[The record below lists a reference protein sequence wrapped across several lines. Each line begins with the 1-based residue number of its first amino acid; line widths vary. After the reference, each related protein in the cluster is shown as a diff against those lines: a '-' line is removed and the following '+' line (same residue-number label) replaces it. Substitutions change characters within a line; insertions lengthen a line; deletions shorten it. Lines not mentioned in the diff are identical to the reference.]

1 MSLLVLTAEY
11 AAALA
16 ELGAAALDERAKRA
30 AALGLG
36 VMATSGEHWLDGG
49 AYRPGTESQCLSARA
64 AWRAANVR
72 TEKAVDRL
80 EAATASFL
88 PAATASTMTA
98 GIRSHNSLAP
108 WLHGDVCI
116 CVDCETARREQGL
129 RIEAHRKAQRK
140 RK

>member
-1 MSLLVLTAEY
+1 MSLPVLTAEY

-80 EAATASFL
+80 EAAVASFL
-88 PAATASTMTA
+88 PAATAAMMTA
-98 GIRSHNSLAP
+98 GVGSGQRALEAAEEIRALGGLPKLVRLGSKP
-108 WLHGDVCI
+108 
-116 CVDCETARREQGL
+116 RR
-129 RIEAHRKAQRK
+129 RK
-140 RK
+140 